1 MILIKILTSQQE
13 GTSGEIPV
21 RTCQADSSQTTYC
34 ALFPGKGKK
43 KVGTDMTQD
52 FYHRRKFFNVKF
64 TVDRIQ

>member
-21 RTCQADSSQTTYC
+21 HTFQADSSQTTFC
-34 ALFPGKGKK
+34 TLFPGKGKK

-52 FYHRRKFFNVKF
+52 FYNRHKFFNVKF
-64 TVDRIQ
+64 TADRV